1 MMGPQNMFGQV
12 AFLAEVFV
20 TVCYFALEWFLTGV
34 GSQVIKEV
42 VDLVEG
48 LPIAQGAFVELDR
61 PLSRRVGV
69 GVDLEF

>member
-1 MMGPQNMFGQV
+1 MRSQNMFCQV

-20 TVCYFALEWFLTGV
+20 TVWYFALKWFLTGV

-61 PLSRRVGV
+61 PLSLRVGV